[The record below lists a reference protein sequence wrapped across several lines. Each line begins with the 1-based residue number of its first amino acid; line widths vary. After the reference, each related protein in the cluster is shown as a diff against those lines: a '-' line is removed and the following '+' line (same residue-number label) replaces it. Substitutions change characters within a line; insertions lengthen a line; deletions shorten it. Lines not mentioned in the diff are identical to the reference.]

1 MTGMILTSAISLII
15 SDKMCVSLL
24 EAIFDAI
31 EEIPLKPRRTQ
42 FKLKNKY
49 ITMVSTLERR
59 ATRKKWNDSIK
70 CVADGKAALK
80 EILDELEKLSSW
92 DI

>member
-1 MTGMILTSAISLII
+1 MQYRVSFLQYPLRDGFYYRNYVIFDLVFEVFSLI
-15 SDKMCVSLL
+15 
-24 EAIFDAI
+24 
-31 EEIPLKPRRTQ
+31 
-42 FKLKNKY
+42 KN
-49 ITMVSTLERR
+49 INRS
-59 ATRKKWNDSIK
+59 ATRKGWNDSIK